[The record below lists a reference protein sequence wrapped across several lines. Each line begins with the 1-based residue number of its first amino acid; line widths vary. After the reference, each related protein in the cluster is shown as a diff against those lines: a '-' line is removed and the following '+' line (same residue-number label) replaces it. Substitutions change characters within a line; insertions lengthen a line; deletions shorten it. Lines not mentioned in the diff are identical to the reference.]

1 MILKFIPEKMILN
14 YGEDVYNKVSEITG
28 LKFKSQIKSSGIQFQ
43 EIYEME
49 NLISKEK
56 NYLLFTNTDNIW
68 FSDKNEFIQKF
79 IILIKKSISKLNED
93 FKINEENQN
102 LPIVDENIIYIE
114 NERIGHCGD
123 KQIKLL
129 NKIREFR
136 VVEPDVNIK

>member
-1 MILKFIPEKMILN
+1 MILN